1 MPAGTG
7 PVGPNGSV
15 SVGVAFRRPG
25 HNRVVVLFEAQPAPV
40 RLARSGRGP
49 VWDDGAGELLWAD
62 TAGEVRWAGIGAQ
75 GDVRDA
81 AARPLGEPV
90 GAVALATS
98 PGWLVTAGR
107 GFRHL
112 SPEGDVRVLL
122 DLDLDEPG
130 RMCDGACDRAGRF
143 FAGATGLHEGGGSH
157 EGIGSGALYRVDLD
171 GVVSIA
177 VTGLMDPAGIAWSP
191 DDDILYLADSGAR
204 TVTAYDYDPDLG
216 TLDRPRLL
224 VDFPVDEPA
233 TPDGLT
239 VDRAGHVWVAL
250 DGGGQVRR
258 YSSAGRPEE
267 AVRVPATLTS
277 GCTFAGSGLDT
288 LVVTTSAEGLSDLER
303 AAQPD
308 AGGLFTVRIPD
319 VVGRGAFRYRGPLR
333 ALTF

>member
-7 PVGPNGSV
+7 PAGPNGSA
-15 SVGVAFRRPG
+15 SVGVAVQRPG
-25 HNRVVVLFEAQPAPV
+25 HNRVVVRFEAQPTPV
-40 RLARSGRGP
+40 RPARSGRGP

-62 TAGEVRWAGIGAQ
+62 TAGEVRWARIDAQ
-75 GDVRDA
+75 GGVRDA
-81 AARPLGEPV
+81 AVRPLGEPV
-90 GAVALATS
+90 AAVALATS
-98 PGWLVTAGR
+98 PGWLVAAGS

-112 SPEGDVRVLL
+112 SPAGEVSVLL
-122 DLDLDEPG
+122 DLDGPG
-130 RMCDGACDRAGRF
+130 RMCGGACDRAGRF
-143 FAGATGLHEGGGSH
+143 FAGATGLHEDV
-157 EGIGSGALYRVDLD
+157 EPGALYRVDLD
-171 GVVSIA
+171 GVVSTA
-177 VTGLMDPAGIAWSP
+177 ATGLIEPAGIAWSP

-224 VDFPVDEPA
+224 IDFPVDEPP

-267 AVRVPATLTS
+267 AVTVPATLTT
-277 GCTFAGSGLDT
+277 GCTFAGPGLDT

-308 AGGLFTVRIPD
+308 AGLLFTARIPD
-319 VVGRGAFRYRGPLR
+319 VVGRGAWRYRGPLR
-333 ALTF
+333 ALTV

>member
-1 MPAGTG
+1 M
-7 PVGPNGSV
+7 
-15 SVGVAFRRPG
+15 
-25 HNRVVVLFEAQPAPV
+25 
-40 RLARSGRGP
+40 
-49 VWDDGAGELLWAD
+49 WDDGAGELLWAD
-62 TAGEVRWAGIGAQ
+62 TAGQVRWGRI
-75 GDVRDA
+75 DA
-81 AARPLGEPV
+81 AAGVREVAVRPVGEPV
-90 GAVALATS
+90 AAVALTTS
-98 PGWLVTAGR
+98 PDWLVAAGN
-107 GFRHL
+107 GFRVL
-112 SPEGDVRVLL
+112 GADGAVSMLL
-122 DLDLDEPG
+122 DVEGAG
-130 RMCDGACDRAGRF
+130 RMCGGACDRAGRF
-143 FAGATGLHEGGGSH
+143 FAGATGLREHEDVGL
-157 EGIGSGALYRVDLD
+157 GALYRVDLD
-171 GVVSIA
+171 GVVSTA
-177 VTGLMDPAGIAWSP
+177 ATGLIEPAGIAWSP

-224 VDFPVDEPA
+224 LDFPVDEPA

-239 VDRAGHVWVAL
+239 IDRAGHVWVAL

-267 AVRVPATLTS
+267 AVSVPATLTS